1 MTRTTALENIKALL
15 LEADTID
22 QEIADS
28 LTEYTVLMPD
38 LIDSLDSVE
47 LVMGIEAQLE
57 VVIPDED
64 VNQIYDK
71 GGKMCHVIDLYL
83 SHANKTAIV
92 G

>member
-22 QEIADS
+22 QETADA
-28 LTEYTVLMPD
+28 LTEDTVLMPD

-47 LVMGIEAQLE
+47 LVMGIESELK
-57 VVIPDED
+57 VIPDEQ
-64 VNQIYDK
+64 VNQIYDN

-83 SHANKTAIV
+83 NYAPV
-92 G
+92 D